1 MRQVHRPLGLD
12 QRRALAAVGALEL
25 LQDFGRFLDA
35 AVHEGG
41 HDVAQAQA
49 GVEALRAGPKTT
61 DDLRALGCYQV
72 SARVFGLRRKGC
84 DIETTLYDAYAVD
97 GYHHQRMARYELLSE
112 PEPEVAAE
120 KGGE

>member
-1 MRQVHRPLGLD
+1 MTANPHARS
-12 QRRALAAVGALEL
+12 RRAINAKRSTSTAAQEQRIL
-25 LQDFGRFLDA
+25 
-35 AVHEGG
+35 
-41 HDVAQAQA
+41 
-49 GVEALRAGPKTT
+49 EALRAGPKTT